1 MTTSGLA
8 VASPI
13 NERKM
18 ETQTIELKSH
28 EVEHPVFA
36 EIRERKSR
44 RAYVQTPVAEEV
56 IKSLFEA
63 ARWAPS
69 SSNEQPWVYL
79 YATKEQPELW
89 SQVFDSLM
97 EGNKLW
103 AKEAPLLIVSMV
115 RKNFLKNDKP
125 NGSAKFDLG
134 AANAFLSLQATHLGL
149 NVHQMGGFE
158 REKIIRNL
166 NIPDTHEPVVVMA
179 IGYPGSPEK
188 LAEPFKTRET
198 APRERHKQ
206 EFFVMNNAF

>member
-1 MTTSGLA
+1 
-8 VASPI
+8 
-13 NERKM
+13 M
-18 ETQTIELKSH
+18 ETQTIELKSNAI
-28 EVEHPVFA
+28 EHPVFA

-44 RAYVQTPVAEEV
+44 RAYLPTPVSGET

-69 SSNEQPWVYL
+69 SSNEQPWAYL
-79 YATKEQPELW
+79 YATKDQPELW
-89 SQVFDSLM
+89 EKIFDSLM

-103 AKEAPLLIVSMV
+103 AREAPLLVVSMV

-125 NGSAKFDLG
+125 NGSARFDLG

-158 REKIIRNL
+158 KEKIIRNL
-166 NIPDTHEPVVVMA
+166 NIPDTHEPVVVLA
-179 IGYPGSPEK
+179 IGYPGTPEQ

-198 APRERHKQ
+198 ALRERYTQ
-206 EFFVMNNAF
+206 EFFVMNDTF